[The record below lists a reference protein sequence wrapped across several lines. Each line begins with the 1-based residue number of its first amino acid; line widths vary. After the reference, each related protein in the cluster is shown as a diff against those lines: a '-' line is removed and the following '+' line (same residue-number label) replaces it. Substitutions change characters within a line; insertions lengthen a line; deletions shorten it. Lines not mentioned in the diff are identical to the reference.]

1 MKNKIKLRG
10 YVKLWGKCFI
20 QTKSGEFHL
29 GIICPPETKYVPDEN
44 GITFE
49 DMGRRIRCYD
59 CEKGHYWNCRL
70 DSIRKFNEE
79 WWQRINNFKK
89 D

>member
-1 MKNKIKLRG
+1 MKNEIKLRG

-20 QTKSGEFHL
+20 QNNSGEFHL
-29 GIICPPETKYVPDEN
+29 GIICPADPKFSPDEN

-49 DMGRRIRCYD
+49 DMGRRIRCFN
-59 CEKGHYWNCRL
+59 CETGRYNNCRL

-79 WWQRINNFKK
+79 WYRKNILKK